1 MHFDYKTQGTC
12 SQFISLDINDG
23 VVTNV
28 QFLGGCDGNL
38 KAIPALVDGWKA
50 EEIEK
55 RLSGIQCGFKSTS
68 CGDQLARAVRAA
80 REAELEQAK
89 A

>member
-1 MHFDYKTQGTC
+1 MHFDYKTKGTC

-38 KAIPALVDGWKA
+38 KAIPALVDGWTA
-50 EEIEK
+50 DEIAS
-55 RLSGIQCGFKSTS
+55 RLKGIQCGMKPTS
-68 CGDQLARAVRAA
+68 CGDQLARAVTAA
-80 REAELEQAK
+80 REAELAAK

>member
-23 VVTNV
+23 IVTNV

-38 KAIPALVDGWKA
+38 KAIPALVDGLPADVIVK
-50 EEIEK
+50 K
-55 RLSGIQCGFKSTS
+55 LQGIQCGFKSTS
-68 CGDQLARAVRAA
+68 CGDQLARAVHAA

>member
-1 MHFDYKTQGTC
+1 MHFDYKTKGTC

-23 VVTNV
+23 IVTNV

-38 KAIPALVDGWKA
+38 KAIPALVDGWTA
-50 EEIEK
+50 EQIASK
-55 RLSGIQCGFKSTS
+55 LKGIQCGMKPTS

-80 REAELEQAK
+80 REAELNQAN